1 MSLWDSISL
10 KAQKAGDAAANKAKI
25 AKLKADI
32 VLLKREIT
40 KQQRAFGVTMYDHIS
55 PLSQTQEFYAASD
68 QLTNIL
74 RPPLIQAQKEIQAL
88 AAKKVKLKEAL
99 AAAEANRAAA
109 FPTKAENFVQ
119 KLANFG
125 KASVLHG
132 GEAKIKGELALVE
145 RSIKGHKQKFGIA
158 LFALL
163 VDAEDNQGYLPTDR
177 QVRNIYDTCRGQ
189 TTRIEAKIKQ
199 KDEEIVAL
207 GGKSTNG
214 EGFHDAGTS
223 SSIQKSDS
231 TFQPPNEFM
240 PTTSTTRTTTTSS
253 STTMGGGFV
262 DTPAQPTY
270 SGGFSDNPHGS
281 SSTSQAAFSD
291 PNDLLL

>member
-10 KAQKAGDAAANKAKI
+10 GAKKASDTAATKAKI

-40 KQQRAFGVTMYDHIS
+40 KHQRAFGVTMYDHVS
-55 PLSQTQEFYAASD
+55 PLSQTQDFYAASD

-74 RPPLIQAQKEIQAL
+74 RPPLIEAQKEIQAL
-88 AAKKVKLKEAL
+88 AAKKVKLKESL

-109 FPTKAENFVQ
+109 FPSKAENFGQ

-132 GEAKIKGELALVE
+132 GETKIKGELALVE
-145 RSIKGHKQKFGIA
+145 RSIKGHKQKFGVA
-158 LFALL
+158 LFGLL
-163 VDAEDNQGYLPTDR
+163 VDAEDNKGYLPTDR
-177 QVRNIYDTCRGQ
+177 QVRNIYDTCRGE
-189 TTRIEAKIKQ
+189 TTRIEAKINQ

-207 GGKSTNG
+207 GGKSTKG
-214 EGFHDAGTS
+214 EGFSDESITQQSNSTFEPPNDVRLTS
-223 SSIQKSDS
+223 SS
-231 TFQPPNEFM
+231 
-240 PTTSTTRTTTTSS
+240 
-253 STTMGGGFV
+253 MGGGFS
-262 DTPAQPTY
+262 DTPVQPSY
-270 SGGFSDNPHGS
+270 SGGFFDNPHGS
-281 SSTSQAAFSD
+281 SSTSQAFAD